1 MLNDWTILASSLG
14 YIGILF
20 AIASWGDRKAERHGT
35 RLRAK
40 PVVYALSLAVYCT
53 SWTFYGSVGLAS
65 SSGYDFI
72 PVYLGPALLF
82 TVGYVVLRK
91 IVRIGKAENI
101 TTIADFIA
109 ARFGKSQALAAVVT
123 LFVVIGILPY
133 IALQLKAVSTSFNV
147 LVAYPDIVM
156 PAGVFGTPWWADTAL
171 VVALLMATF
180 SIMFGTRN
188 VDATEHHE
196 GMMLAI
202 AFESIVKLVTFLA
215 AGIFVTFFMFNGFGD
230 LADRAASLPA
240 IADRFAVDINVSKW
254 VTITLLSLTAIIC
267 LPRQFH
273 VAVVENA
280 DEIELRRAAWIF
292 PGYLIA
298 INIFVIPIAVA
309 GLLLFSGRGVDA
321 DTFVLTLPM
330 LAQQESLTLLVFIG
344 GLSAATG
351 MVIVATVALATM
363 ISNDVFAPLYLRF
376 SRGGSR
382 RDGNVG
388 ATLLNIRRFAMTA
401 ILMLAFV
408 YYRLAGEGQALASIG
423 LISFAGVAQFAPAIF
438 GGIFWNRASRTGAL
452 GGILLGGFVWAYTL
466 LLPSFAASS
475 WFPAT
480 LLAFGPMGVEWL
492 RPQALFGMEL
502 GDPLT
507 HGVFWS
513 LLANL
518 ALFIGLSLASRPSV
532 LERGQAR
539 AFVEVMAAEQT
550 SRLRTVP
557 GALTVRDLEELVA
570 RYLGSAAAERAFT
583 PYRTE
588 RQPILLSDDPVDA
601 GVLRFAERLL
611 SSAIGASSARL
622 VIALSME
629 REDIDMQGAMSLL
642 DDATA
647 AIQYNRELLQT
658 TMENLRQGIAIF
670 DEDLH
675 LAWMNERFRDY
686 LGLPNMNGRVGVPVE
701 DIIRHSAEHGEYGPG
716 EVETIVNDLLV
727 QYRQREPT
735 IYERRLDDGTV
746 LEVRT
751 SPMPAGGVAV
761 SLMDMTDRV
770 KAAAELEDAKRDLEL
785 RVDERTRDLMSLN
798 EQLRRASDAAQ
809 QANLGKTR
817 FLAAAS
823 HDLLQPLNAARL
835 FLFSLSERELERES
849 SQLVGRVDTSLRAVE
864 DLLSGLLD
872 ISKLDAGG
880 VEPQIEDFA
889 VDDLLQALGTEF
901 QAVAADR
908 GIELRVVAS
917 AYFVR
922 SDRRLLRRILQN
934 LLSNAV
940 RYTPPGGRVLI
951 GCRGGGERLR
961 VEVRDTGPGIPE
973 DMRDAVFQEF
983 HRLPQDEGNAQ
994 GLGLGLATVERIARM
1009 LGHVISLRSETG
1021 QGSVFAVTVPRGSSA
1036 RSAAEPRPVPIFS
1049 DGGLAGAVVL
1059 CVDDNADVRDG
1070 MVALLGGWQCD
1081 VRTAAAGHEWRAK
1094 LGDDAP
1100 DLIVADYHL
1109 GDGELGPD
1117 VVTEVCGVFERVIPA
1132 IIVTAD
1138 PSESLR
1144 EEATRRGHIVLSKPV
1159 KPAALRALMTR
1170 MLAQRAAAR
1179 QQAS

>member
-1 MLNDWTILASSLG
+1 PT
-14 YIGILF
+14 
-20 AIASWGDRKAERHGT
+20 
-35 RLRAK
+35 
-40 PVVYALSLAVYCT
+40 
-53 SWTFYGSVGLAS
+53 
-65 SSGYDFI
+65 
-72 PVYLGPALLF
+72 
-82 TVGYVVLRK
+82 
-91 IVRIGKAENI
+91 
-101 TTIADFIA
+101 
-109 ARFGKSQALAAVVT
+109 
-123 LFVVIGILPY
+123 
-133 IALQLKAVSTSFNV
+133 
-147 LVAYPDIVM
+147 
-156 PAGVFGTPWWADTAL
+156 
-171 VVALLMATF
+171 
-180 SIMFGTRN
+180 
-188 VDATEHHE
+188 
-196 GMMLAI
+196 
-202 AFESIVKLVTFLA
+202 
-215 AGIFVTFFMFNGFGD
+215 
-230 LADRAASLPA
+230 
-240 IADRFAVDINVSKW
+240 
-254 VTITLLSLTAIIC
+254 
-267 LPRQFH
+267 
-273 VAVVENA
+273 
-280 DEIELRRAAWIF
+280 
-292 PGYLIA
+292 
-298 INIFVIPIAVA
+298 
-309 GLLLFSGRGVDA
+309 
-321 DTFVLTLPM
+321 
-330 LAQQESLTLLVFIG
+330 
-344 GLSAATG
+344 
-351 MVIVATVALATM
+351 
-363 ISNDVFAPLYLRF
+363 
-376 SRGGSR
+376 
-382 RDGNVG
+382 
-388 ATLLNIRRFAMTA
+388 
-401 ILMLAFV
+401 
-408 YYRLAGEGQALASIG
+408 
-423 LISFAGVAQFAPAIF
+423 
-438 GGIFWNRASRTGAL
+438 
-452 GGILLGGFVWAYTL
+452 
-466 LLPSFAASS
+466 FAASS
-475 WFPAT
+475 WFPTT
-480 LLAFGPMGVEWL
+480 LLVFGPMGIEWL

-518 ALFIGLSLASRPSV
+518 CLFVGLSLVSRPSV
-532 LERGQAR
+532 LERAQAR

-557 GALTVRDLEELVA
+557 GALTVRDLEDLVA

-583 PYRTE
+583 PYRAE
-588 RQPILLSDDPVDA
+588 RQPMLLSDDPVDA

-670 DEDLH
+670 DEDLR

-727 QYRQREPT
+727 RYRKREPA

-770 KAAAELEDAKRDLEL
+770 EAAAELEDAKRDLEL
-785 RVDERTRDLMSLN
+785 RVDERTRDLMGLN
-798 EQLRRASDAAQ
+798 EQLQRASDAAQ

-835 FLFSLSERELERES
+835 FLSSLSEREMEGGN

-889 VDDLLQALGTEF
+889 VDELLQALGTEF

-908 GIELRVVAS
+908 DIELRVVAS
-917 AYFVR
+917 ACFVR

-940 RYTPPGGRVLI
+940 RYTPSGGRVLI
-951 GCRGGGERLR
+951 GCRGGGERLKI
-961 VEVRDTGPGIPE
+961 EVRDTGPGIPE
-973 DMRDAVFQEF
+973 DMREAVFQEF
-983 HRLPQDEGNAQ
+983 QRLPQDEKNAQ
-994 GLGLGLATVERIARM
+994 GLGLGLAIVERIARM
-1009 LGHVISLRSETG
+1009 LGHVIELRSEAG
-1021 QGSVFAVTVPRGSSA
+1021 QGSVFAVTVSRGSSA
-1036 RSAAEPRPVPIFS
+1036 RSVDEPKQVPLFS

-1059 CVDDNADVRDG
+1059 CIDDNADVRDG

-1081 VRTAAAGHEWRAK
+1081 VRTAATGHEWRAA

-1109 GDGELGPD
+1109 GNDEFGPD
-1117 VVTEVCGVFERVIPA
+1117 VVTEVCGVYERVIPA

>member
-1 MLNDWTILASSLG
+1 MLNHWTILAASLG

-20 AIASWGDRKAERHGT
+20 AIASWGDRKAERLGT
-35 RLRAK
+35 RKRAK

-65 SSGYDFI
+65 TSGYDFI
-72 PVYLGPALLF
+72 PVYLGPILLF
-82 TVGYVVLRK
+82 TLGYFVLRK

-109 ARFGKSQALAAVVT
+109 ARFGKSQSLAAVVT
-123 LFVVIGILPY
+123 LFVVVGILPY
-133 IALQLKAVSTSFNV
+133 IALQLKAVSTSFVV
-147 LVAYPDIVM
+147 LTSYPDIIM
-156 PAGVFGTPWWADTAL
+156 PAGVAGTPWWSDTAL

-180 SIMFGTRN
+180 AIVFGTRN

-215 AGIFVTFFMFNGFGD
+215 AGIFVTYFMFAGFGD
-230 LADRAASLPA
+230 LAERAAAVPE
-240 IADRFAVDINVSKW
+240 IADRFAVDIHASTW
-254 VTITLLSLTAIIC
+254 VTISLLSLIAIIC

-280 DEIELRRAAWIF
+280 DERELKRAAWIF

-321 DTFVLTLPM
+321 DTFVLALPM
-330 LAQQESLTLLVFIG
+330 LAQQETLTLLVFLG

-363 ISNDVFAPLYLRF
+363 VSNDVFTPLFLRYW
-376 SRGGSR
+376 RGGQN
-382 RDGNVG
+382 RDGDVG
-388 ATLLNIRRFAMTA
+388 ATLLNIRRFTMIS
-401 ILMLAFV
+401 ILLLAFA
-408 YYRLAGEGQALASIG
+408 YYRVAGEGQALASIG

-438 GGIFWNRASRTGAL
+438 GGIFWARASRLGAL
-452 GGILLGGFVWAYTL
+452 GGILAGGFVWAYTL
-466 LLPSFAASS
+466 LLPTFAASL
-475 WFPAT
+475 WFPDA
-480 LLAFGPMGVEWL
+480 LLSTGPAGMSFL
-492 RPQALFGMEL
+492 HPQALFGIEF

-513 LLANL
+513 LSANTL
-518 ALFIGLSLASRPSV
+518 LFVVLSLFSRPSM

-539 AFVEVMAAEQT
+539 AFVEVMAADPAT
-550 SRLRTVP
+550 RPRTMS
-557 GALTVRDLEELVA
+557 GTLAVRDLANLVG
-570 RYLGSAAAERAFT
+570 RYLGTRTAERAFAQ
-583 PYRTE
+583 YLEE
-588 RQPILLSDDPVDA
+588 RDSGLDLDDPVDA
-601 GVLRFAERLL
+601 GALRFAERLL
-611 SSAIGASSARL
+611 ASAIGASSARL

-629 REDIDMQGAMSLL
+629 RDDIDMQSAMLLL
-642 DDATA
+642 DDASA

-670 DEDLH
+670 DENLR

-686 LGLPNMNGRVGVPVE
+686 LGLPDMNGRVGVPVE

-716 EVETIVNDLLV
+716 EVETIVNDLLTH
-727 QYRQREPT
+727 YRQHEPA
-735 IYERRLDDGTV
+735 IYERRLEDGTV

-761 SLMDMTDRV
+761 SLMDVTDRV
-770 KAAAELEDAKRDLEL
+770 RASLELEEAKRDLEV
-785 RVDERTRDLMSLN
+785 RVDERTRDLMGLN

-835 FLFSLSERELERES
+835 FLSSLSERELNRENNE
-849 SQLVGRVDTSLRAVE
+849 LVGRVDTSLRAVE
-864 DLLSGLLD
+864 DLLAGLLD

-880 VEPQIEDFA
+880 VDPQIEDFP
-889 VDDLLQALGTEF
+889 VDELLQALGTEF
-901 QAVAADR
+901 AAVAEDR
-908 GIELRVVAS
+908 AIELRVVAS
-917 AYFVR
+917 EIFVR

-934 LLSNAV
+934 LLSNAL
-940 RYTPPGGRVLI
+940 RYTPAGGRVLI
-951 GCRGGGERLR
+951 GVRGGGDRMKI
-961 VEVRDTGPGIPE
+961 EVRDTGPGIPD

-983 HRLPQDEGNAQ
+983 HRLPQTEDQVQ
-994 GLGLGLATVERIARM
+994 GLGLGLAIVERIARM
-1009 LGHVISLRSETG
+1009 LGHVIALRTEDG
-1021 QGSVFAVTVPRGSSA
+1021 QGCVFSVSVPRGT
-1036 RSAAEPRPVPIFS
+1036 AAAAVEEPRPIPAFS
-1049 DGGLAGAVVL
+1049 DGGLANAVIL
-1059 CVDDNADVRDG
+1059 CIDDNADVRDG
-1070 MVALLGGWQCD
+1070 MRALLGGWDCD
-1081 VRTAAAGHEWRAK
+1081 VRTAAAGEEWRRAMR
-1094 LGDDAP
+1094 DDAP

-1109 GDGELGPD
+1109 GAGEHGPD
-1117 VVTEVCGVFERVIPA
+1117 VVTEICGVFERVIPA

-1144 EEATRRGHIVLSKPV
+1144 EEAARRGHIVLSKPV

-1179 QQAS
+1179 QSVS

>member
-1 MLNDWTILASSLG
+1 MLNDWTILAASLG

-20 AIASWGDRKAERHGT
+20 AIASWGDRHAERQGT
-35 RLRAK
+35 RPRAK
-40 PVVYALSLAVYCT
+40 PLVYALSLAVYCT

-72 PVYLGPALLF
+72 PVYLGPILLF

-123 LFVVIGILPY
+123 LFVVVGILPY
-133 IALQLKAVSTSFNV
+133 IALQLKAVSTSFN
-147 LVAYPDIVM
+147 LLISYPEIIM
-156 PAGVFGTPWWADTAL
+156 PAGVAGTPWWADTAL

-188 VDATEHHE
+188 VDATGHHE

-202 AFESIVKLVTFLA
+202 AFESVVKLVTFLA
-215 AGIFVTFFMFNGFGD
+215 AGLFVTFFMFDGFGD
-230 LADRAASLPA
+230 LISRAGAVPA
-240 IADRFAVDINVSKW
+240 IADRFALEIDASTWI
-254 VTITLLSLTAIIC
+254 TITLLSLTAIIC

-280 DEIELRRAAWIF
+280 DESELKRAAWMF
-292 PGYLIA
+292 PGYLVA

-321 DTFVLTLPM
+321 DTFVLALPM
-330 LAQQESLTLLVFIG
+330 LAQQETLTLLVFIG

-351 MVIVATVALATM
+351 MVIIATVALATM
-363 ISNDVFAPLYLRF
+363 VSNDVVMPLFLRYV
-376 SRGGSR
+376 R
-382 RDGNVG
+382 RDGHRDGDVG
-388 ATLLNIRRFAMTA
+388 ATLLNIRRIAMTA
-401 ILMLAFV
+401 ILLLAFV
-408 YYRLAGEGQALASIG
+408 YYRSAGEGQALASIG
-423 LISFAGVAQFAPAIF
+423 LVSFAGVAQFAPAIF
-438 GGIFWNRASRTGAL
+438 GGIFWARASRSGAL
-452 GGILLGGFVWAYTL
+452 WGILAGALVWAYTL
-466 LLPSFAASS
+466 LLPTFAASS

-480 LLAFGPMGVEWL
+480 LLSAGPAGMEFL
-492 RPQALFGMEL
+492 RPQALFGLEL
-502 GDPLT
+502 NDPLT

-513 LLANL
+513 LTANVTL
-518 ALFIGLSLASRPSV
+518 LVVLSLLSRPGM
-532 LERGQAR
+532 LERSQAR
-539 AFVEVMAAEQT
+539 AFVDVMAADQT
-550 SRLRTVP
+550 ARPRTLS
-557 GALTVRDLEELVA
+557 GSLSVRDLEELVG

-583 PYRTE
+583 TYQAE
-588 RQPILLSDDPVDA
+588 REPLLLPDDPVDA

-629 REDIDMQGAMSLL
+629 REDIDMQSAMSLL
-642 DDATA
+642 DDASA

-658 TMENLRQGIAIF
+658 TMENMRQGIAIF
-670 DEDLH
+670 DEELR
-675 LAWMNERFRDY
+675 LAWLNERFRNY
-686 LGLPNMNGRVGVPVE
+686 LGLPDMNGRVGVPVE

-716 EVETIVNDLLV
+716 EVEVIVNDLLNR
-727 QYRQREPT
+727 YRLREPA
-735 IYERRLDDGTV
+735 IYERRLEDGTV

-761 SLMDMTDRV
+761 SLMDVTDRV
-770 KAAAELEDAKRDLEL
+770 TAARELEESKRDLEL
-785 RVDERTRDLMSLN
+785 RVDERTRDLMGLN

-835 FLFSLSERELERES
+835 FLSTLGERELKHDDAD
-849 SQLVGRVDTSLRAVE
+849 LVGRVDTSLRAVE

-880 VEPQIEDFA
+880 VEPQVEDFPI
-889 VDDLLQALGTEF
+889 DELLQALGTEF
-901 QAVAADR
+901 AAVAEDR
-908 GIELRVVAS
+908 HIELRVVAS
-917 AYFVR
+917 ECLVR

-934 LLSNAV
+934 LLSNAI
-940 RYTPPGGRVLI
+940 RYTPAGGRVLI
-951 GCRGGGERLR
+951 GCRGGGERLKI
-961 VEVRDTGPGIPE
+961 EVRDTGPGIP
-973 DMRDAVFQEF
+973 DNMRDAVFQEF
-983 HRLPQDEGNAQ
+983 QRLPSSESQEQ
-994 GLGLGLATVERIARM
+994 GLGLGLAIVERIARM
-1009 LGHVISLRSETG
+1009 LGHVIELRSEEG
-1021 QGSVFAVTVPRGSSA
+1021 NGSVFAVAVPRGV
-1036 RSAAEPRPVPIFS
+1036 AAEMAEPAKPVPAFTE
-1049 DGGLAGAVVL
+1049 GGLAGAIIL
-1059 CVDDNADVRDG
+1059 CIDDNADIRDG
-1070 MVALLGGWQCD
+1070 MQALLGGWNCD
-1081 VRTAAAGHEWRAK
+1081 VRTAGSGEEWRRA
-1094 LGDDAP
+1094 LDGDAP

-1109 GDGELGPD
+1109 GGGEHGPD
-1117 VVTEVCGVFERVIPA
+1117 VVTEVCGVYERVIPA
-1132 IIVTAD
+1132 IIITAD

-1144 EEATRRGHIVLSKPV
+1144 EEAARRGHIVLSKPV